1 MLRKSNLSKSVI
13 VGLLV
18 LACVLTV
25 LLSTRT
31 VAGRSRKAPQGQS
44 REGWHDDHSR
54 GNRRSRFCSRDYDG
68 SLSR

>member
-31 VAGRSRKAPQGQS
+31 VPGGSRKAPQGQS
-44 REGWHDDHSR
+44 REGLA
-54 GNRRSRFCSRDYDG
+54 RRSFTG
-68 SLSR
+68 EQALQVLFP